1 MIVINESMQVE
12 YVLGRRVL
20 GGAILSSTD
29 VIRFFRKVRV
39 EDGKCW
45 EWTGCTRG
53 LNGRLYGSFS
63 SKNKIQVASRFSCTL
78 FWGEIPKGYHVHH
91 KCNNPICVNPDHLE
105 AVEPSYHSR
114 VLTVNSISYKN
125 AQRTHCIRGHPLFGD
140 NLFTTKS
147 GHRQCRACSKESRDE
162 FRRKRREA
170 RLPSPKTHCK
180 NGHPWTEENLGEYNG
195 KRFCKLCKADTIK
208 AWRENAKATGWVS
221 TPRSEGPRTVCCR
234 NHEMTPENTY
244 TDKDG
249 YTTCRACK
257 QLLFQEWKKRKNA
270 AEQSVA

>member
-1 MIVINESMQVE
+1 MIVINKSMQVE
-12 YVLGRRVL
+12 SVLGREVL
-20 GGAILSSTD
+20 GGSILPSTD
-29 VIRFFRKVRV
+29 VIRFFEKVRIV
-39 EDGKCW
+39 DGECW
-45 EWTGCTRG
+45 PWTGCTRG
-53 LNGRLYGSFS
+53 LGGRLYGSFY

-105 AVEPSYHSR
+105 AVHPTVHMKE
-114 VLTVNSISYKN
+114 LTFNSITYK
-125 AQRTHCIRGHPLFGD
+125 AARKTHCDNGHPLSGE
-140 NLFTTKS
+140 NLFVDKR
-147 GHRQCRACSKESRDE
+147 GHRQCLTCMKANCKAA
-162 FRRKRREA
+162 RRRWREKNP
-170 RLPSPKTHCK
+170 LPPKTHCS

-195 KRFCKLCKADTIK
+195 KRFCKLCRADTMK

-249 YTTCRACK
+249 YTSCRACR